1 METFDY
7 TIQTTTGFDQ
17 AVGEIEAK
25 TKEKGFAVL
34 HTHDIKAIFASK
46 GIEREPLKL
55 IEICNATYASRVLTQ
70 DIESALVLP
79 CRISVYRKD
88 GKTYISALR
97 PRVIAD
103 LYPQADIGALAQ
115 EIDTI
120 VLNIVDESK

>member
-7 TIQTTTGFDQ
+7 TIQTTKGFDQ

-70 DIESALVLP
+70 DIKIALMLP